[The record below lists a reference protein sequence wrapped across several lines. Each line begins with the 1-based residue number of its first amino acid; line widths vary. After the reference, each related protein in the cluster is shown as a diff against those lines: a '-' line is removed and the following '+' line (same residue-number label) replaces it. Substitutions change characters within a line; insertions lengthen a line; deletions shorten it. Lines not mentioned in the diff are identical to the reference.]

1 VGIDEDPATGSAA
14 VALGAY
20 LVSVGAAASGDVVTI
35 LQGDDMGRPS
45 ILLLTIGNGQ
55 MRVTGTAVQL

>member
-1 VGIDEDPATGSAA
+1 
-14 VALGAY
+14 
-20 LVSVGAAASGDVVTI
+20 VSVGAAAPGDVVTI